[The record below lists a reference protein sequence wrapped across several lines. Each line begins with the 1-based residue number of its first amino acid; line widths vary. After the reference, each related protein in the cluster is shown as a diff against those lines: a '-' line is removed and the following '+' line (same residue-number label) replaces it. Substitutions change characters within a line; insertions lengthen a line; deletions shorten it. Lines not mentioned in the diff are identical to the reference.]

1 MVQPGNTI
9 VEGSVLENLPN
20 TMFRVQLSDG
30 RTVLCMMSG
39 RMRLNHIRILPGD
52 TVKVEMTPYDNERGR
67 IVYRGKT

>member
-39 RMRLNHIRILPGD
+39 KMRLNHIRILPGD